1 MLRVGKISKKNMQI
15 KYFDIHSHFN
25 LPQFDKDRTAAIKR
39 MEEKQVATICVG
51 TDLETSKKAVEIAET
66 SDYIWATVGQHP
78 TDTEEEFDLDNY
90 RELAKHSKVVAI
102 GETGLDYYHMEREAH
117 NAERK
122 EEIKS
127 KQKEVFKKHIE
138 LAIEIKKPLMIHA
151 RPSKNS
157 MDAYEDALDILENAT
172 LRQVS
177 TPSSTRGAQGS
188 RLRANFH
195 FFVGDLEI
203 AKRILENG
211 WTVSFD
217 GPITFSNDYD
227 EVIKMLPLESIM
239 AETDAPF
246 AAPAPYR
253 GKFCEPWMVEEVV
266 KKIAEVKSLDLE
278 IVRAQL
284 LENVKR
290 VFLKNVSL

>member
-1 MLRVGKISKKNMQI
+1 
-15 KYFDIHSHFN
+15 
-25 LPQFDKDRTAAIKR
+25 
-39 MEEKQVATICVG
+39 
-51 TDLETSKKAVEIAET
+51 
-66 SDYIWATVGQHP
+66 
-78 TDTEEEFDLDNY
+78 
-90 RELAKHSKVVAI
+90 
-102 GETGLDYYHMEREAH
+102 
-117 NAERK
+117 
-122 EEIKS
+122 
-127 KQKEVFKKHIE
+127 
-138 LAIEIKKPLMIHA
+138 MIHA

-172 LRQVS
+172 LLQVS